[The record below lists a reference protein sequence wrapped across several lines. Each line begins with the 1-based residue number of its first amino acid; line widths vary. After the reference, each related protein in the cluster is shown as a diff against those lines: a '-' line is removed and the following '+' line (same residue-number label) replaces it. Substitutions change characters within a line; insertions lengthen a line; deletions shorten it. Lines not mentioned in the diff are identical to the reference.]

1 VPTPRVNDTYFKMNA
16 SEASTL
22 TPSTPIPATPQ
33 PTNTSKVPL
42 LGESFQESTS
52 RRALRSGGSDS
63 SDADLDDGEATAG
76 GTKAGKR
83 RLFGFGKKKKDDDR
97 MKGMKDD
104 EADRSVSAVNADIPI
119 AQPTAQRS
127 PPVTQI
133 SPSRANHPYRLP
145 SSPQRNLYSSS
156 PRIVSPAGSQI
167 FERDVQESALQVP
180 ASPAIPSHIQTENHI
195 PPVLDASSEAITNS
209 TLDPDAVEIV
219 MHSSHQP
226 AAVTVT
232 GVGCPEVAAGT
243 WADDLIAHPDRDDAA
258 SNYGVL
264 DSADVRRLSFIS
276 FSDIVQSEH
285 MDHAGSR
292 DSVYV
297 AGLSSLSSGHNRSPS
312 PIRSPISSPGVGTSP
327 PTSKS
332 ASIKG
337 IDVSPRARPLGSP
350 QLAYPVP
357 SGGELTI
364 ETMRQ
369 ALRRTE
375 SGDLSG
381 VRSQPLSPTSL
392 DGLSDRSFK

>member
-1 VPTPRVNDTYFKMNA
+1 MNT

-22 TPSTPIPATPQ
+22 TPSTPVPTAHQ

-42 LGESFQESTS
+42 LGEGFQESTS
-52 RRALRSGGSDS
+52 RQVSRSIGSDS
-63 SDADLDDGEATAG
+63 SDVDVPGVEITAG
-76 GTKAGKR
+76 GLKAGKR
-83 RLFGFGKKKKDDDR
+83 RLFGFGKR
-97 MKGMKDD
+97 KDD
-104 EADRSVSAVNADIPI
+104 EKAKCTSEDETIPNGTATAADIPI
-119 AQPTAQRS
+119 AQPTAQRVRAAT
-127 PPVTQI
+127 PI
-133 SPSRANHPYRLP
+133 SPSRANHPYRSP
-145 SSPQRNLYSSS
+145 SSPHRNLYSSS

-167 FERDVQESALQVP
+167 FERDVQESAAQVP

-232 GVGCPEVAAGT
+232 GVGSTEATPGV
-243 WADDLIAHPDRDDAA
+243 WADELIAHPDKDDAA
-258 SNYGVL
+258 SNYGAF

-292 DSVYV
+292 DSIYV

-312 PIRSPISSPGVGTSP
+312 PIRSPISSSGVGTSP

-332 ASIKG
+332 ASVKG
-337 IDVSPRARPLGSP
+337 IDLSPRARPLGSP
-350 QLAYPVP
+350 TLAFP
-357 SGGELTI
+357 SPGGELTI

-381 VRSQPLSPTSL
+381 IRSQPLSPSSP

>member
-1 VPTPRVNDTYFKMNA
+1 MMNT

-22 TPSTPIPATPQ
+22 TPNTPVPAVQQQ
-33 PTNTSKVPL
+33 PSNISKVPL
-42 LGESFQESTS
+42 LGEGFKETTS
-52 RRALRSGGSDS
+52 RQLSRSAGSDS
-63 SDADLDDGEATAG
+63 SDVDAEGGESTVGA
-76 GTKAGKR
+76 KAGKR
-83 RLFGFGKKKKDDDR
+83 RLFGFGKKRKDLE
-97 MKGMKDD
+97 KSNGTKDG
-104 EADRSVSAVNADIPI
+104 ESPPNGTAASADVPI
-119 AQPTAQRS
+119 AQPVAQRVH
-127 PPVTQI
+127 PATPI
-133 SPSRANHPYRLP
+133 SPNRANHPYRSP

-156 PRIVSPAGSQI
+156 PRIASPAGSQI
-167 FERDVQESALQVP
+167 FERDVQETTVQVP

-195 PPVLDASSEAITNS
+195 PPVLDASSEAITNDM
-209 TLDPDAVEIV
+209 LDPDTVEIV

-232 GVGCPEVAAGT
+232 GVGGT
-243 WADDLIAHPDRDDAA
+243 EASPGVWMEDLSAHPDKDDTA
-258 SNYGVL
+258 SNYGAL

-285 MDHAGSR
+285 IDHAGSR
-292 DSVYV
+292 DSIYV

-312 PIRSPISSPGVGTSP
+312 PIRSPISSPGLGTSP

-332 ASIKG
+332 ASVKG
-337 IDVSPRARPLGSP
+337 IDLSPRAKPLGSP
-350 QLAYPVP
+350 TP
-357 SGGELTI
+357 SFPGPGGELTI

-381 VRSQPLSPTSL
+381 IRSQPLSPSSP